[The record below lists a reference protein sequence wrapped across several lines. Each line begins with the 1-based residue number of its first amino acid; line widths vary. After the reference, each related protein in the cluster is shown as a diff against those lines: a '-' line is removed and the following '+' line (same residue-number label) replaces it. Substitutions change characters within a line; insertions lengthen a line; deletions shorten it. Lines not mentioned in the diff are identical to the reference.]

1 MRKALLILLLILTLG
16 ATEAIAI
23 TTPAVESGWWIQIVG
38 TTQAD
43 TVNLRTGPSQYD
55 AEAWGVWHRGEPM
68 SIHLREKDQG
78 YNHLFIQLSNPQKKQ
93 IDAIVMYG
101 DKLVKEYHFTGASES
116 HEVDKR

>member
-1 MRKALLILLLILTLG
+1 MHKTLVMLFLILAVW
-16 ATEAIAI
+16 ATGAIAI

-55 AEAWGVWHRGEPM
+55 AEAWGAWHRGDPM
-68 SIHLREKDQG
+68 SIHIREKDQG
-78 YNHLFIQLSNPQKKQ
+78 YNHLYIQLSNPQKKQ